1 MAATLILL
9 LLPAGMNW
17 IYLFSK
23 EFIHDLM
30 MYAYV
35 AAPIYAVVVSEI
47 AWDLALADVQFVST
61 RKRAL
66 AYALPLAVCLLLLDR
81 TIYANRLYL
90 KKDLEYDATQSVMT
104 RVLDRVEQL
113 DGYEPG
119 ETPVCFIGNI
129 SHSPIAMTRAGFEDY
144 VYFTG
149 ADKLFAV
156 TDENMIWMYLGD
168 VMAYPMARLNT
179 ADLSEVQREAA
190 ENMDGFPKKG
200 SVRWADGAV
209 LVKFSEMEE

>member
-1 MAATLILL
+1 MLERWNPTVKAFAVLICVIPLSFEYLVSLNLL
-9 LLPAGMNW
+9 
-17 IYLFSK
+17 
-23 EFIHDLM
+23 
-30 MYAYV
+30 V
-35 AAPIYAVVVSEI
+35 
-47 AWDLALADVQFVST
+47 
-61 RKRAL
+61 
-66 AYALPLAVCLLLLDR
+66 LAVCLLLLDR

-129 SHSPIAMTRAGFEDY
+129 SRSPIAMTRAGFEDY

-179 ADLSEVQREAA
+179 ADLSEAQREAA

-209 LVKFSEMEE
+209 LVKFSEIEE

>member
-1 MAATLILL
+1 
-9 LLPAGMNW
+9 
-17 IYLFSK
+17 
-23 EFIHDLM
+23 
-30 MYAYV
+30 
-35 AAPIYAVVVSEI
+35 
-47 AWDLALADVQFVST
+47 
-61 RKRAL
+61 
-66 AYALPLAVCLLLLDR
+66 
-81 TIYANRLYL
+81 
-90 KKDLEYDATQSVMT
+90 MT

-179 ADLSEVQREAA
+179 AELSEAQREAA

-209 LVKFSEMEE
+209 LVKFSEIEE

>member
-1 MAATLILL
+1 M
-9 LLPAGMNW
+9 
-17 IYLFSK
+17 
-23 EFIHDLM
+23 
-30 MYAYV
+30 
-35 AAPIYAVVVSEI
+35 
-47 AWDLALADVQFVST
+47 
-61 RKRAL
+61 
-66 AYALPLAVCLLLLDR
+66 
-81 TIYANRLYL
+81 
-90 KKDLEYDATQSVMT
+90 MT

-179 ADLSEVQREAA
+179 ADLSEAQRKRPKTWTASRKKA
-190 ENMDGFPKKG
+190 PSDG
-200 SVRWADGAV
+200 RTARCW
-209 LVKFSEMEE
+209 